1 MKNSY
6 PFTDK
11 ELELAAKEVIWAIAE
26 SVPPAGEFRHEFSP
40 AARAR
45 MTALT
50 SRVQHRERKRTVF
63 RSVAA
68 VFILLLAT
76 VTVWLSADAEARE
89 TVLRWVRETFEF
101 GVVYKL
107 ESTVEP
113 AATLPKYEITWLP
126 EGLEMVEE
134 GYQNNTY
141 NVTYYNKD
149 TDKTLIFDYEIEKD
163 GDNAFVLTDQS
174 TQYSTIT
181 INGVDAEYYQDDNSR
196 TIMWI
201 DEKDSLLFVITS
213 DLDKE
218 TVIRFAE
225 GIRKK

>member
-6 PFTDK
+6 PFTEK

-68 VFILLLAT
+68 IFILLLAT

-113 AATLPKYEITWLP
+113 AGVLPKYEITWLP

-134 GYQNNTY
+134 EYQNNTY

-163 GDNAFVLTDQS
+163 GYNAFVLTDQS

-181 INGVDAEYYQDDNSR
+181 INEVEAEYYQDDNSR

-213 DLDKE
+213 NLDKE

>member
-1 MKNSY
+1 MRNSY

-11 ELELAAKEVIWAIAE
+11 ELELAAKEVIFAIAE
-26 SVPPAGEFRHEFSP
+26 SVPPSREFRHEFSP
-40 AARAR
+40 AARAK
-45 MTALT
+45 MDSLLETA
-50 SRVQHRERKRTVF
+50 HRNERKQNVF

-68 VFILLLAT
+68 IFILLLAT

-126 EGLEMVEE
+126 EGFEVVEKE
-134 GYQNNTY
+134 YQNNTY

-149 TDKTLIFDYEIEKD
+149 TDKTLIFDYEIEED

-181 INGVDAEYYQDDNSR
+181 INEIEAEYYQDDNSR

>member
-1 MKNSY
+1 MNNSY

-11 ELELAAKEVIWAIAE
+11 ELELAAKEVIFAIAE
-26 SVPPAGEFRHEFSP
+26 SVPPSSEFRHEFSP
-40 AARAR
+40 AARAKMDSLLETTHR
-45 MTALT
+45 
-50 SRVQHRERKRTVF
+50 RERKRNVF

-89 TVLRWVRETFEF
+89 TVLRWVRDTFEF
-101 GVVYKL
+101 GVVYKF
-107 ESTVEP
+107 EGTANP
-113 AATLPKYEITWLP
+113 TDTMPKYRVTWLP
-126 EGLEMVEE
+126 EGLELVEE
-134 GYQNNTY
+134 EYYSSTY
-141 NVTYYNKD
+141 NVQYYNKD
-149 TDKTLIFDYEIEKD
+149 TEKTLIFDYGIEKD
-163 GDNAFVLTDQS
+163 GNNAYFLTDRS

-181 INGVDAEYYQDDNSR
+181 INGVEAEYYQDDDSR

-201 DEKDSLLFVITS
+201 DEKDSLLFVVTS